1 MEILGVDDAF
11 LITNTWLM
19 QSDNV
24 ASRGIT
30 DAERLVQC
38 GLFSSADWS
47 HTGTTFTHWNKITK
61 QNYCHYCCIADLPF
75 RLQTVFEKV
84 GCSIVVTSLT
94 NVMGFALGCIAPAY
108 EIRIFCASVALSM
121 LFDLIFQVQ

>member
-38 GLFSSADWS
+38 GLFSSAD
-47 HTGTTFTHWNKITK
+47 
-61 QNYCHYCCIADLPF
+61 
-75 RLQTVFEKV
+75 
-84 GCSIVVTSLT
+84 
-94 NVMGFALGCIAPAY
+94 
-108 EIRIFCASVALSM
+108 
-121 LFDLIFQVQ
+121 